1 MRKPGTRH
9 ARDARLPQAGA
20 VRPEVP
26 SQLFDWPRALGCSAA
41 ITFCVLLPVVMV
53 VSNKSAPVPLGVG
66 ALLANLSVILAGRRG
81 ELLQR
86 YRAVLWTVSGA
97 LLTFLLVWSALSFTW
112 TISVPMTARGL
123 REMLPEIVFG
133 WGASAAWPMAARRS
147 DLKLLGLGIALAGL
161 LIVFEAVTKMP
172 LHQLVGT
179 RALPF
184 DLKRSSIPPLLLLWP
199 AFALCHRDRQY
210 YSAASLVI
218 FAEIGAI
225 VSHSSASIVAVL
237 VGGAVYTANFYAP
250 RLALWG
256 YAAIM
261 TIGLFIAP
269 WTGTFMTHLLPPR
282 IETLLEEQHA
292 KERVAIWTA
301 FEQRV
306 LERPWLGHG
315 FDASFRVADAAGTPA
330 GRPGE
335 EAILGIHPHNQLL
348 QVWIDFGAV
357 GAAAILAMIA
367 HLTVSLRRLTPH
379 ACAPRLAFLASATVM
394 GLVGVQAWD
403 PWWLATIAVT
413 WVIFTVLRRYDHGDL
428 DASHQSARG

>member
-1 MRKPGTRH
+1 MQPEIAPTRIDWSR
-9 ARDARLPQAGA
+9 AFGLAAA
-20 VRPEVP
+20 V
-26 SQLFDWPRALGCSAA
+26 
-41 ITFCVLLPVVMV
+41 TFCVLLPVVMV

-66 ALLANLSVILAGRRG
+66 ALLANISAIVAGRRV

-86 YRAVLWTVSGA
+86 YRNVLWTKSGA
-97 LLTFLLVWSALSFTW
+97 LLTIFLLLAVLSFTW

-123 REMLPEIVFG
+123 REMLPEVVFG
-133 WGASAAWPMAARRS
+133 WAAAAAWPIVARRS
-147 DLKLLGLGIALAGL
+147 DLKLLVLGIVLAGS
-161 LIVFEAVTKMP
+161 LIAFEAATRMP
-172 LHQLVGT
+172 LHQLVRV

-199 AFALCHRDRQY
+199 AFALCHRDRQFY
-210 YSAASLVI
+210 RAGSLVV
-218 FAEIGAI
+218 FAEVGAI
-225 VSHSSASIVAVL
+225 VSHSSASIVAIL
-237 VGGAVYTANFYAP
+237 LGGAVYALSFYAP
-250 RLALWG
+250 RVTLWG

-261 TIGLFIAP
+261 TVALLIAP

-282 IETLLEEQHA
+282 VEMLLEEQHA
-292 KERVAIWTA
+292 KQRVAIWTA

-306 LERPWLGHG
+306 QERPWLGHG

-335 EAILGIHPHNQLL
+335 EVIQGIHPHNQLL

-357 GAAAILAMIA
+357 GAVAVLAMIA
-367 HLTVSLRRLTPH
+367 HLFASLRGLSPRDR
-379 ACAPRLAFLASATVM
+379 APRLAFLASATMM

-413 WVIFTVLRRYDHGDL
+413 WVICTVLGREDRSGE
-428 DASHQSARG
+428 AANPTPRPA